1 MGNPLCPGLSPE
13 DMVQVWRTLIEF
25 DLTETMSS
33 ERNSDFCPEFLPNNP
48 VHDYLDQSDRTFEPR
63 TGPNFST
70 NKIVTSNKE
79 FLEDGPLG
87 GAHPAMRPRKNDQ
100 KKEKRLSYA
109 EAHKEEFERPKSQIR
124 KVSRVYMT
132 SRARGRIS
140 PCPRISVT
148 TIETR
153 KVNLWQIFLTK
164 RNKSVQ

>member
-1 MGNPLCPGLSPE
+1 
-13 DMVQVWRTLIEF
+13 MVQVWRTLIEF

-33 ERNSDFCPEFLPNNP
+33 ERNSDFCPEFLPNNS

-124 KVSRVYMT
+124 KVSRV
-132 SRARGRIS
+132 
-140 PCPRISVT
+140 
-148 TIETR
+148 
-153 KVNLWQIFLTK
+153 
-164 RNKSVQ
+164 

>member
-1 MGNPLCPGLSPE
+1 
-13 DMVQVWRTLIEF
+13 MVQVWRTLIEF

-33 ERNSDFCPEFLPNNP
+33 ERNSDFCPEFLPNNS

-87 GAHPAMRPRKNDQ
+87 GAHPVMRPRKNEQ

-164 RNKSVQ
+164 LNKSVQ